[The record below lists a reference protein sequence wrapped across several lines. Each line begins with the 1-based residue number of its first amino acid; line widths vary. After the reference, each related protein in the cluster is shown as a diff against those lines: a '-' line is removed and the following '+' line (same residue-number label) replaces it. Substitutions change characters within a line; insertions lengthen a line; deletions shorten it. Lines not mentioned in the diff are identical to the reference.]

1 MRRIPLFAVPSRGLP
16 SLRLARL
23 HRLLLALVFLRHL
36 LSLLRM
42 PLL

>member
-1 MRRIPLFAVPSRGLP
+1 MRRIPLFAAPSWGWP
-16 SLRLARL
+16 GLRLARL
-23 HRLLLALVFLRHL
+23 HRLLLDLVFLCHL